1 MKARDAAKGKMEAAQ
16 EKLDAMKKDPKKSR
30 KEIDNNEIKH
40 WRNKMD
46 NSGETHHRK

>member
-30 KEIDNNEIKH
+30 KEIDKVNNILNKH
-40 WRNKMD
+40 LND
-46 NSGETHHRK
+46 

>member
-1 MKARDAAKGKMEAAQ
+1 MEAAQ

-30 KEIDNNEIKH
+30 KEIDKVNNEIKH